1 MISESSTILGKYW
14 IGVLSDYSHLCF
26 GLQSKSNVSF
36 ISQGIYLLFHDDLL
50 FMVIF
55 FCIQY
60 KPFLDGI
67 QSSLVSSEVQ
77 PYLDEAWPIILQ
89 AVALDALPVK
99 VDVDGSSKLSTED
112 LSRSNFISGYSMV
125 RLELR
130 EFHFVWG
137 FSLFI
142 LFQAQQ
148 PVVGKQVIPLL
159 GSGKINT
166 SGDSLV
172 KEPRFPG
179 LRLYETALL
188 VFRSLLVENFFVLEF
203 ITVDLCR
210 ELLQV
215 R

>member
-1 MISESSTILGKYW
+1 M
-14 IGVLSDYSHLCF
+14 
-26 GLQSKSNVSF
+26 VSPR
-36 ISQGIYLLFHDDLL
+36 GLL

-67 QSSLVSSEVQ
+67 QSSLVSSKVQ
-77 PYLDEAWPIILQ
+77 PYLDEAWPIILH
-89 AVALDALPVK
+89 AVALDAVPVK
-99 VDVDGSSKLSTED
+99 ADVDESSKPSTED
-112 LSRSNFISGYSMV
+112 LSRSTFTSGYSMV

-148 PVVGKQVIPLL
+148 PVVGKQAIPLL
-159 GSGKINT
+159 GSGKIYT
-166 SGDSLV
+166 SGDSFL
-172 KEPRFPG
+172 KEPSFPG

-188 VFRSLLVENFFVLEF
+188 VFQSLLVERFFILEY
-203 ITVDLCR
+203 ITVDLSR
-210 ELLQV
+210 ELIQV